1 VIVCLK
7 INNQTIKN
15 MAQFPIKEFEQLR
28 TPFYYYDLN
37 LLQKTLEEIN
47 KYSAKENYHVH
58 YAIKANANLEILR
71 IIKDAGLG
79 IDCVSGGEVQTAL
92 DAGFE
97 PSKIVFAGVGKS
109 DWEIELGLDNN
120 ISCFNVESAAEL
132 DVIQEIAE
140 SKGKIANI
148 ALRVN
153 PNVDAHTHHYIT
165 TGLAENK
172 FGISL
177 ELLDKVIERCITS
190 PNINLQGLHF
200 HIGSQIT
207 INEPFKRLCAKI
219 NELQHHYEAQG
230 IKFASINVGG
240 GLGIDYDNPDTN
252 PIPDF
257 KSYFET
263 FDKHLELRE
272 GQQLHFELGRSIVGQ
287 CGSLI
292 TKVLYVKEGL
302 KKKFAIVDAGFTE
315 LIRPALYEAHHL
327 IENITS
333 QEDATD
339 VYDVVGPI
347 CESSDRFGEEEKLPI
362 TKRGDL
368 LALRSAGAYGEI
380 MASQY
385 NCRQLPKS
393 YFSTNL

>member
-1 VIVCLK
+1 M
-7 INNQTIKN
+7 T
-15 MAQFPIKEFEQLR
+15 QFPIKEFEQIR

-37 LLQKTLEEIN
+37 LLQKTLEEIK

-58 YAIKANANLEILR
+58 YAIKANANPEILR
-71 IIKDAGLG
+71 IIKEAGLG
-79 IDCVSGGEVQTAL
+79 IDCVSGGEIQTAL
-92 DAGFE
+92 NADFE

-140 SKGKIANI
+140 AKGKTANV

-219 NELQHHYEAQG
+219 NELQKHYEAQG
-230 IKFASINVGG
+230 ITFVSINVGG
-240 GLGIDYDNPDTN
+240 GLGIDYDNPDAN

-257 KSYFET
+257 KRYFET

-292 TKVLYVKEGL
+292 TKVLYVKEGMQ
-302 KKKFAIVDAGFTE
+302 KKFAIVDAGFTE

-333 QEDATD
+333 QNNATD
-339 VYDVVGPI
+339 IYDVVGPI

-393 YFSTNL
+393 YFNTNL

>member
-1 VIVCLK
+1 
-7 INNQTIKN
+7 

-140 SKGKIANI
+140 SKGKTANI

>member
-1 VIVCLK
+1 
-7 INNQTIKN
+7 

-58 YAIKANANLEILR
+58 YAIKANANPEILR
-71 IIKDAGLG
+71 IIKESGLG

-92 DAGFE
+92 NAGFE

-140 SKGKIANI
+140 SKGKTANI

-347 CESSDRFGEEEKLPI
+347 CESSDRFGEEEILPI

>member
-1 VIVCLK
+1 
-7 INNQTIKN
+7 
-15 MAQFPIKEFEQLR
+15 MAQFPIKEFEHFR

-58 YAIKANANLEILR
+58 YAIKANANPEILR
-71 IIKDAGLG
+71 VIKDAGLG

-92 DAGFE
+92 NAGFE

-120 ISCFNVESAAEL
+120 ISCFNIESAAEL
-132 DVIQEIAE
+132 NVIQEIAE
-140 SKGKIANI
+140 AKGKTANV

-219 NELQHHYEAQG
+219 NELQKHYEAQG

-240 GLGIDYDNPDTN
+240 GLGIDYDNPEAN

-333 QEDATD
+333 QDEATD
-339 VYDVVGPI
+339 MYDVVGPI

-393 YFSTNL
+393 YFNTNL

>member
-15 MAQFPIKEFEQLR
+15 MAQFPIKEFEPLR
-28 TPFYYYDLN
+28 SPFYYYDLN

-140 SKGKIANI
+140 SKGKTANI